1 MPRPRIAMRK
11 IREVLRLALG
21 EGLSRRQVSAASG
34 VPLTTVND
42 YLRRAAAAGL
52 GWPLPGD
59 ADDAGLEQMLYRRPA
74 SPAAAGRP
82 LPDWRRVH
90 AELRRKHVTLQLL
103 WLEYREAHPDGYGY
117 SQFANLY
124 RAWRGQVD
132 VTMRQAHKAGEK
144 LFVDF
149 PGDTVPVWDRRTGEV
164 AMRAELFV
172 AVLGAS
178 NYLYAEAFPSQE
190 LLYWV
195 TAHVNCFEAMAGC
208 PAIVVC
214 DNLRSGVTRPHRYE
228 PDVNAT
234 FAEMAAHYGVAVIP
248 ARAYKPRD
256 KAKAESGVLLA
267 ERWIIARLRDR
278 KFFSLGEANAA
289 IRACVAEINA
299 RPFQKLDGT
308 RQSLFEQLDR
318 PALRPLPATRYEFAT
333 WRRAR
338 VNIDY
343 HVEADKHYYSV
354 PYRLARQQADVRL
367 SAGTVEVFHGS
378 RRVASHPRSFVRHG
392 HTTDPAHMPDAHRR
406 HAEWTPQRITGWAAK
421 TGPATAGLVAKIL
434 ESRPHPEQGY
444 RAALGIIRLAGRY
457 GDARA
462 EAACARA
469 LHLNAHSYRSVE
481 SILKHGLDAQ
491 PLPGASP
498 VLPPHPAH
506 ANVRGAAYYN

>member
-1 MPRPRIAMRK
+1 MPRPRIDMRK

-21 EGLSRRQVSAASG
+21 EELSRRQVSAASG

-42 YLRRAAAAGL
+42 YLRRAASAGL
-52 GWPLPGD
+52 KWPLPGEL
-59 ADDAGLEQMLYRRPA
+59 DDAGLEALLYP
-74 SPAAAGRP
+74 PAAPSVVTRP
-82 LPDWRRVH
+82 VPDWQRVH
-90 AELRRKHVTLQLL
+90 KELRRKGVTLQLL
-103 WLEYREAHPDGYGY
+103 WVEYREAHPDGYGY

-124 RAWRGQVD
+124 RAWRGTVD
-132 VTMRQAHKAGEK
+132 VTMRQSHVAGEK

-178 NYLYAEAFPSQE
+178 NYLYAEAFASQE

-195 TAHVNCFEAMAGC
+195 TAHVHCFEALAGC

-234 FAEMAAHYGVAVIP
+234 FAEMAAWYGVAVIP

-278 KFFSLGEANAA
+278 RFYSLAEANAA
-289 IRACVAEINA
+289 IAGCVAEINA
-299 RPFQKLDGT
+299 RPFQKLDGS
-308 RQSLFEQLDR
+308 RQLLFEQLDR

-333 WRRAR
+333 WHKAR

-343 HVEADKHYYSV
+343 HIAADKHYYSV
-354 PYRLARQQADVRL
+354 PCQLARQQVDVRL
-367 SAGTVEVFHGS
+367 SAATVEVFHRS
-378 RRVASHPRSFVRHG
+378 RRVASHVRSHVRHG
-392 HTTDPAHMPDAHRR
+392 HTTDPAHMPESHRQ
-406 HAEWTPQRITGWAAK
+406 HAAWTPQRITGWAAK
-421 TGPATAGLVAKIL
+421 TGPATANLVEKIIA
-434 ESRPHPEQGY
+434 SRPHPEQGY

-457 GDARA
+457 GAERA

-469 LHLNAHSYRSVE
+469 LALRSYSYRSVE
-481 SILKHGLDAQ
+481 SILRTGLDRQ
-491 PLPGASP
+491 PLPGDSP
-498 VLPPHPAH
+498 ALPPHPAH
-506 ANVRGAAYYN
+506 VNVRGPDYYN